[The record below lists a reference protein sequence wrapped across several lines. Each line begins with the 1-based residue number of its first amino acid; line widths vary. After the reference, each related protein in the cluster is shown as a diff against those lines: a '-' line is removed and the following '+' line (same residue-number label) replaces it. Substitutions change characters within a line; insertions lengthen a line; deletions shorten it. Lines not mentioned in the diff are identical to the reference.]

1 MIAAPPGP
9 VDEWTAW
16 WRDSEA
22 DGCTAAFPPQVAA
35 AIRTGWQQLL
45 ASLPADASLIDIGCG
60 KGAVLA
66 LARAR
71 GLSALTGVD
80 AARISGGDPAI
91 MAGIDA
97 ASLPFADGQF
107 TVAVS
112 QFGVEY
118 AGLARAV
125 SEAARVARCQVWL
138 LLHASDGPVVGA
150 ARELVVQADWLAGDA
165 FPRLARHAAAPDAAS
180 RADLEALR
188 TALVARA
195 ETAANTSLLEAV
207 WQAAGA
213 QAETPDTAA
222 VAGLAAEVAA
232 WARRLDLLSHAA
244 PDAAAVEACA
254 AGLRQAGWRV
264 SVRDEG
270 APPAARWLLANR

>member
-165 FPRLARHAAAPDAAS
+165 FP
-180 RADLEALR
+180 
-188 TALVARA
+188 
-195 ETAANTSLLEAV
+195 NTSLLEAV